1 MAGAAER
8 ILAFQH
14 NHNIQRFVE
23 NIRERMRRVESKRRQ
38 HRHDFVA
45 EISAQ
50 PAGLTRVPVLAMQ
63 HAHADFAQRRTQ
75 HFIPAAVLRIHQ
87 FRGAVVDALEQYRV
101 RHAVGSQRNA
111 EVLRLTHGRG
121 ADLEEFVQ
129 IGAGDTQVLQPLQH
143 RHRTIL
149 RLRQHPEIEVELRQ
163 FAIEIQRGVAQRIG
177 VLMQLGYCRA
187 LCRRACWLMC

>member
-14 NHNIQRFVE
+14 NHDIQRFVE

-63 HAHADFAQRRTQ
+63 HAHASFAQRRTQ

-111 EVLRLTHGRG
+111 EVLRLAHGSG
-121 ADLEEFVQ
+121 ADLEEFVK
-129 IGAGDTQVLQPLQH
+129 IGARNAQIPQPFQH
-143 RHRTIL
+143 RHRAVL
-149 RLRQHPEIEVELRQ
+149 CLRQHPEVEVELRQ
-163 FAIEIQRGVAQRIG
+163 LAIEIQRGISQRIG
-177 VLMQLGYCRA
+177 VLMRLGCRWVP
-187 LCRRACWLMC
+187 CGSGC